1 MHAKLGTRNSF
12 VRRTHHMKTDDPNP
26 SAPAVPPP
34 VTPPIILLVEDDEM
48 VGDATRD
55 LLLRAGYR
63 VLYCRTPEEALSKV
77 ANLECK
83 LDLLLTDIVMPEM
96 SGIQLSKLLK
106 AQQPTLATLFMSG
119 YTEVD
124 ALRGLE
130 TQAGN
135 VIKKPFSG
143 DALLSRIAEV
153 LEAQNPTAD
162 NPSA

>member
-1 MHAKLGTRNSF
+1 MYVKLGTRNAF
-12 VRRTHHMKTDDPNP
+12 VNFTHHMKTDDASPFGPAGPP
-26 SAPAVPPP
+26 S

-63 VLYCRTPEEALSKV
+63 VLYCRTPEEALGRV
-77 ANLECK
+77 ANLEWK

-96 SGIQLSKLLK
+96 NGIQLSKLLK

-124 ALRGLE
+124 ALREQE

-143 DALLSRIAEV
+143 DSLLSRIAEV